1 MVSDDNNFDELQDAL
16 DDGLADGLERL
27 HGRVLRDL
35 LQNMAKG
42 QDALGNPWQPLAPET
57 VAAKGSAT
65 PLIDE
70 SRLISDINAASQVD
84 RAALEGIIG
93 TNLDYAKPHELGA
106 PEQGIPRRPIFAPAG
121 DLAAELSEEELSVA
135 IGEAIEEV
143 EL

>member
-1 MVSDDNNFDELQDAL
+1 MVSDDNNFDELQKAL

-42 QDALGNPWQPLAPET
+42 QDALGNAWQPLDPKT

-70 SRLISDINAASQVD
+70 SRLISDINTASEVD